1 MDRLTAICSTVALVL
16 GLSTMSVGAQ
26 DKSPVQLKNEAQA
39 KLDNFP
45 HKDTAEAAQY
55 RGTIV
60 FMNYCATC
68 HGGNADGLGRAA
80 RLYTPKPANLRT
92 SMMPDVYKE
101 GIIRR
106 GGQAMGRS
114 EFMPPWGQ
122 ELTDEQIRD
131 VVTYL
136 RVIAPSNAPK

>member
-1 MDRLTAICSTVALVL
+1 MKFPTAVCAIGLL
-16 GLSTMSVGAQ
+16 GISLSTGIVSAE
-26 DKSPVQLKNEAQA
+26 DKTPAQLKLEAQA
-39 KLDNFP
+39 KIDSFP
-45 HKDTAEAAQY
+45 HKNSPEAGQY
-55 RGTIV
+55 RGTLV
-60 FMNYCATC
+60 FLNYCATC
-68 HGGNADGLGRAA
+68 HGANADGLGRAA

-92 SMMPDVYKE
+92 SVMPDAYKE

-136 RVIAPSNAPK
+136 RSIAPTNAAK

>member
-26 DKSPVQLKNEAQA
+26 DKSPAQLKNEAQA

-92 SMMPDVYKE
+92 SLMPDAYKE

-131 VVTYL
+131 VVAYL